1 MDYDFYLETRHDIFI
16 SEAEI
21 SINDE
26 EGPLMIENYGVRTKW
41 GKKRQ
46 SKKGRASKVQNGAK
60 KGRATFEVIF

>member
-1 MDYDFYLETRHDIFI
+1 MLQKKGLNI
-16 SEAEI
+16 SSFFCMQQVKI
-21 SINDE
+21 RV
-26 EGPLMIENYGVRTKW
+26 GTKW